1 MDLKKASLKD
11 LQIEINRREQCEK
24 MPKKNLIL
32 LGPPGSG
39 KGTQSIKLL
48 NDFCYCQ
55 LSTGD
60 LLRDAVK
67 NKTVGGIKAKEA
79 MDKGQLVTN
88 EIIFEI
94 IENEMKSPACERGI
108 IFDGFPRT
116 AEQAE
121 SLGNFL
127 NNIGRNL
134 DLVFELKV
142 NEEELYERAEGRRIH
157 LSSGRT
163 YHITKNPPKV
173 EGLDDVTGEPLIHRS
188 DDTREV
194 IKSRM
199 DIYYQKTLPV
209 SGYYEKMGLLKKVDS
224 MQSIE
229 KVYSDIKSGLMH

>member
-1 MDLKKASLKD
+1 MDLTKASLKD
-11 LQIEINRREQCEK
+11 LKNEVNRRENCEK
-24 MPKKNLIL
+24 MPKKNIII

-39 KGTQSIKLL
+39 KGTQAIKLL

-67 NKTVGGIKAKEA
+67 NKTPGGLKAKDA

-88 EIIFEI
+88 EIIYEI
-94 IENEMKSPACERGI
+94 IENEMKSPNCERGI

-121 SLGNFL
+121 SLGTFLKDHGRDL
-127 NNIGRNL
+127 NN
-134 DLVFELKV
+134 VFELKV
-142 NEEELYERAEGRRIH
+142 DLEEIIERAEGRRIH
-157 LSSGRT
+157 LASGRT
-163 YHITKNPPKV
+163 YHIKNNPPKV
-173 EGLDDVTGEPLIHRS
+173 DMVDDITGEPLIHRA
-188 DDTREV
+188 DDNKEV

-199 DIYYQKTLPV
+199 EIYQQKTLPV
-209 SGYYEKMGLLKKVDS
+209 ADYYEKIGLLKKIDS

-229 KVYSDIKSGLMH
+229 KVYSDIKDFLKH